1 MEENTFMLEGMMN
14 IVQAKQLCDMMDT
27 RIAKAIK
34 DNETK
39 KSEERINHLVDNLY
53 AFANRKAP
61 VNAEKE
67 TNNDGMSL
75 SQYETLVKTRKEEKV
90 VNENKALQ
98 FEELEKAVKPM
109 IDFLNKY
116 YDPMTTAIITED
128 RIDIVRNEMGMS
140 LVRRDD

>member
-75 SQYETLVKTRKEEKV
+75 SQYETLVKTRKEEKF

-98 FEELEKAVKPM
+98 SEELEKAVKPM